1 MFVVFLDGRVIF
13 GVVVVDREVVAV
25 ASVTGAAE
33 VGFVL
38 VKLTIVVSAVSAGV
52 VIFD

>member
-1 MFVVFLDGRVIF
+1 MVLE
-13 GVVVVDREVVAV
+13 VVVVDREVVAV
-25 ASVTGAAE
+25 ASVTVVAE

-38 VKLTIVVSAVSAGV
+38 VKLIIVVSAVSAGV